1 MADASTTLP
10 SSNTGGID
18 INSIMQQAGL
28 DSVDSTTGAV
38 KPSLNT
44 SSTVSGPSMPDA
56 AQRLIDIGTNMANAV
71 AANQAKVASTQA
83 AQTALVKQ
91 QQAQL
96 NSAAATQTAAGTA
109 AGSISGQ
116 ATTAAYQTQQKL
128 QGIAGAEGF
137 DPTDANSTLRKSIDD
152 IQVATQRYNALNYA
166 TEQVKENQNL
176 ANVVFGDTTF
186 EQFLDANFRNT
197 PEVYEGRAKV
207 QAGIIASNATQ
218 MNDLQNIFNGQA
230 EVTKATEDKL
240 TANSASQAATVGAS
254 QYQRAAAEL
263 SDKAMAAG
271 TQNTQSVIQAAEHNQ
286 NISTSEGMV
295 QGRLIAD
302 STSLARLDIS
312 QADKDPEGFAANA
325 RLGAQFLNIP
335 ALQQLQGKDVASYT
349 KTPQGKQAV
358 AAAAYIGAAIR
369 SQHTLN
375 PTAPLPQIFPSVG
388 AAADILTTLNA
399 GGLPQGMG
407 RVSRFISDMSAG
419 TDFYPMG
426 NPKAG
431 QPIKGVDKIAV
442 VNANVARYYQ
452 TSANNVDATDE
463 YGKPPLKTIVQMA
476 SMNTDPAVALFTNQI
491 LKPISLGLDTVPADM
506 IMKAAL
512 TSTLPLNTLV
522 AGVVSY
528 AKSVQALDDTN
539 NNYQVI
545 GAKPAKDI
553 PYTAALTLPGT
564 VFGATRHVDLGNEA
578 QVRDFITRAKFGNIN
593 HGLGNYNRVIPT
605 N

>member
-28 DSVDSTTGAV
+28 DSVDSNTGAV
-38 KPSLNT
+38 KSALNT
-44 SSTVSGPSMPDA
+44 SSTVSGPGMPDA

-71 AANQAKVASTQA
+71 AANQAKVVSTQA
-83 AQTALVKQ
+83 AQAALVKQ

-96 NSAAATQTAAGTA
+96 NSAAATQTTAGAAAGA
-109 AGSISGQ
+109 ASGQ
-116 ATTAAYQTQQKL
+116 ATGAAYQSQQKL

-137 DPTDANSTLRKSIDD
+137 DPTDPNSTLRKSIDD
-152 IQVATQRYNALNYA
+152 IQVATQRYNALNQA
-166 TEQVKENQNL
+166 GEQVKENQNL
-176 ANVVFGDTTF
+176 ANVLFGDTTF

-197 PEVYEGRAKV
+197 PEVYQGRANV
-207 QAGIIASNATQ
+207 QAGIVASNAAQ

-230 EVTKATEDKL
+230 EVTKTTENKL
-240 TANSASQAATVGAS
+240 TANSAAQSAIIGAS

-263 SDKAMAAG
+263 SDKAMVAG
-271 TQNTQSVIQAAEHNQ
+271 TQNTAQVIQAAQHNE
-286 NISTSEGMV
+286 NIATSEGMV

-358 AAAAYIGAAIR
+358 AAAAYIGASIR

-375 PTAPLPQIFPSVG
+375 PTASLPQIFPSVG
-388 AAADILTTLNA
+388 AAADILTTLNS

-407 RVSRFISDMSAG
+407 RMSRFISNMSAG

-431 QPIKGVDKIAV
+431 QPIKGVDKIAA
-442 VNANVARYYQ
+442 VNANAARYYQ
-452 TSANNVDATDE
+452 TTSNNVDATDE
-463 YGKPPLKTIVQMA
+463 YGKPPLKTVAGMA
-476 SMNTDPAVALFTNQI
+476 SMNTDQAVALFNNQV
-491 LKPISLGLDTVPADM
+491 LKPISLGLDTAPADT

-512 TSTLPLNTLV
+512 TSPLPLNTLV
-522 AGVVSY
+522 AGITSY

-545 GAKPAKDI
+545 GAKPARDI
-553 PYTAALTLPGT
+553 PYTAMLTKQGS
-564 VFGATRHVDLGNEA
+564 VFNGVKSVDLTNEA
-578 QVRDFITRAKFGNIN
+578 AVRDYLMQEKFWIN
-593 HGLGNYNRVIPT
+593 NTVTPLRIF
-605 N
+605 

>member
-28 DSVDSTTGAV
+28 DSVDSNTGAV
-38 KPSLNT
+38 KSALNT

-71 AANQAKVASTQA
+71 AANQAKVVSTQA

-96 NSAAATQTAAGTA
+96 NSAAATQTTAGAAAGA
-109 AGSISGQ
+109 ASGQ
-116 ATTAAYQTQQKL
+116 ATGAAYQSQQKL

-137 DPTDANSTLRKSIDD
+137 DPTDPNSTLRKSIDD
-152 IQVATQRYNALNYA
+152 IQVATQRYNALNQA
-166 TEQVKENQNL
+166 GEQVKENQNL
-176 ANVVFGDTTF
+176 ANVLFGDTTF

-197 PEVYEGRAKV
+197 PEVYQGRANV
-207 QAGIIASNATQ
+207 QAGIVASNAAQ

-230 EVTKATEDKL
+230 EVTKTTENKL
-240 TANSASQAATVGAS
+240 TANSAAQSAIIGAS

-263 SDKAMAAG
+263 SDKAMVAG
-271 TQNTQSVIQAAEHNQ
+271 TQNTAQVIQAAQHNE
-286 NISTSEGMV
+286 NIATSEGMV

-358 AAAAYIGAAIR
+358 AAAAYIGASIR

-375 PTAPLPQIFPSVG
+375 PTASLPQIFPSVG
-388 AAADILTTLNA
+388 AAADILTTLNS

-407 RVSRFISDMSAG
+407 RMSRFISNMSAG

-431 QPIKGVDKIAV
+431 QPIKGVDKIAA
-442 VNANVARYYQ
+442 VNANAARYYQ
-452 TSANNVDATDE
+452 TTSNNVDATDE
-463 YGKPPLKTIVQMA
+463 YGKPPLKTVAGMA
-476 SMNTDPAVALFTNQI
+476 SMNTDPAVALFNNQV
-491 LKPISLGLDTVPADM
+491 LKPISLGLDTAPADT

-512 TSTLPLNTLV
+512 TSPLPLNTLV
-522 AGVVSY
+522 AGITSY

-545 GAKPAKDI
+545 GAKPARDI
-553 PYTAALTLPGT
+553 PYTAMLTKQGS
-564 VFGATRHVDLGNEA
+564 VFNGVKSVDLTNEA
-578 QVRDFITRAKFGNIN
+578 AVRDYLMQEKFWIN
-593 HGLGNYNRVIPT
+593 NTVTPLRIF
-605 N
+605 